1 MRRGTSGI
9 NALLAV
15 DKPLGMTS
23 HDVVS
28 HVRWALGERR
38 VGHAGTLDPD
48 ASGVL
53 VVGVGQGTRLMGLL
67 TTERK
72 AYVGL
77 VVLGSETETDDA
89 EGAVTRS
96 ADVPAWA
103 WDERAVRERLAAI
116 EGPSMQVPPAYS
128 AISVNG
134 VRSYARARAG
144 EVVELEARPVTIHS
158 ASLAAIQD
166 VDGAPGWL
174 CAFDVSKG
182 CYIRAIARDLGRAC
196 GSAAHLAGLRRTCSG
211 NVSLASCVT
220 LERLE
225 GEGAGIV
232 ESCALDPAASLGL
245 PVRELTSAELADASC
260 GKHLALG
267 GDDIAEG
274 ERASLVFDGSLYGVW
289 QRRGRELVSSTNF
302 PAGIT
307 GVRR

>member
-9 NALLAV
+9 NALIAV

-28 HVRWALGERR
+28 HVRRALGERR

-67 TTERK
+67 TAERK
-72 AYVGL
+72 GYVGL
-77 VVLGSETETDDA
+77 VAFGSETDTDDA
-89 EGAVTRS
+89 EGQVTRS
-96 ADVPAWA
+96 ADVPDWVR
-103 WDERAVRERLAAI
+103 DEKAARERLASV

-144 EVVELEARPVTIHS
+144 EDVELDARPVTVH
-158 ASLAAIQD
+158 AAQLVAVQE
-166 VDGAPGWL
+166 VDGRPAWL

-196 GSAAHLAGLRRTCSG
+196 GSAAHLAGLRRTSSG
-211 NVSLASCVT
+211 SVSLSSCVSLDELGQRGPEMLAT
-220 LERLE
+220 H
-225 GEGAGIV
+225 
-232 ESCALDPAASLGL
+232 ALDPAACLGL
-245 PVRELTSAELADASC
+245 PVRTLTMAELADASC
-260 GKHLALG
+260 GKRLPLG
-267 GDDIAEG
+267 GVTVEEG
-274 ERASLVFDGSLYGVW
+274 GLVSIVRDGKLFGVW
-289 QRRGRELVSSTNF
+289 ERRGSALASSTNF
-302 PAGIT
+302 PAGVM
-307 GVRR
+307 GVRS